1 MGNIAG
7 YPTVALPELQNKTNL
22 NVESDVQKLGCSWS
36 IESNTTTVLPQFQN
50 ETNIDAQID
59 INDINKV
66 TIYSDALLDQQMG
79 SWFAAM
85 IGIVGIFMCPLGGWL
100 GGVLGRR
107 KLILLTAP
115 IMVIG
120 WAILGTAETTTVLFC
135 GRILTVIPIMLQ
147 VGQPGKNEY
156 SLIE

>member
-22 NVESDVQKLGCSWS
+22 DVESDVQKFSCSWS
-36 IESNTTTVLPQFQN
+36 IEKNTTVLPQFQN

-59 INDINKV
+59 GINDINKV
-66 TIYSDALLDQQMG
+66 TIYSDALLDEQMG

-120 WAILGTAETTTVLFC
+120 WAILGMAETTTVLFC

-147 VGQPGKNEY
+147 VGQPGKIKHL
-156 SLIE
+156 LIE